1 MTINI
6 AKEYTETPGA
16 RYISDGPYSGEDFR
30 DNILESK
37 YKKCIENKEKLVINF
52 DGGYGYSTGFLEEC
66 FGGLVRKGYNGD
78 EMLATM
84 IFISDEEP
92 NLIDDIIEYITDAES
107 IKRISIEK
115 GTQKLKKK
123 SI

>member
-37 YKKCIENKEKLVINF
+37 YKECIENKEKLVINF

-78 EMLATM
+78 EILEIM
-84 IFISDEEP
+84 IFISEEEP
-92 NLIDDIIEYITDAES
+92 DLVEDIIEYITDAEK
-107 IKRISIEK
+107 IKRRPL
-115 GTQKLKKK
+115 QKVKRV
-123 SI
+123 

>member
-6 AKEYTETPGA
+6 AEEYTETPGA

-30 DNILESK
+30 DNILEEK
-37 YKKCIENKEKLVINF
+37 YKECLKNKEQLIINF

-78 EMLATM
+78 EMLNTM
-84 IFISDEEP
+84 IFISNEEP
-92 NLIDDIIEYITDAES
+92 NLINDIIEYITDAER
-107 IKRISIEK
+107 IKRITSEK
-115 GTQKLKKK
+115 GKQKIKEK
-123 SI
+123 